1 MKRSASMLRS
11 LTRTA
16 IRSSV
21 RQGKAVN
28 KLMSALFTP
37 PAAPKRKVRSKKTVP
52 PSQKGADPDP
62 GTGRPRP
69 TPEAGVRVSSSASTS
84 TAPTNRAPGKWLTAH
99 VASTT
104 SARRLHYWLYLPDNL
119 PESTLTDGLP
129 LIVMLHGCHQSA
141 TQFAQGT
148 RMNQWAERKGYAV
161 LYPQQAASNQAQ
173 RCWKWYDRNTQ
184 QGGGEVPALISM
196 ISQVMA
202 EYRIDRSRI
211 YVAGLSAGAGMAHI
225 LALNHPQL
233 FAAVGLHSGP
243 VFGAGHSTVGA
254 LAVMQHGAGP
264 RASQAVDDL
273 LVRATPFPGMP
284 TILIQ
289 GAGDKVVRPVN
300 QLQLMRQ
307 SLALNRLAPDV
318 AVTITD
324 KAQGSSA
331 RHNPHRIHDVV
342 DGRKLALRVVEIDA
356 LEHAWSGGDATL
368 KFNDKTGPDASKL
381 MLEFF
386 ARHRRIQT

>member
-37 PAAPKRKVRSKKTVP
+37 PAPKRKVRSKPAATP
-52 PSQKGADPDP
+52 QNHPKGADPDP
-62 GTGRPRP
+62 VTGRPRP
-69 TPEAGVRVSSSASTS
+69 APASGVRVSSSAST
-84 TAPTNRAPGKWLTAH
+84 NKAPGKWLTAH

-104 SARRLHYWLYLPDNL
+104 SARRLHYWLYLPETT
-119 PESTLTDGLP
+119 PESALADGLP

-161 LYPQQAASNQAQ
+161 LYPQQAASNQTQ

-196 ISQVMA
+196 ISQVIA

-254 LAVMQHGAGP
+254 LAVMQHAAGP

-307 SLALNRLAPDV
+307 SLALNRLAPDT
-318 AVTITD
+318 AVTVTD

-386 ARHRRIQT
+386 ARHRRI